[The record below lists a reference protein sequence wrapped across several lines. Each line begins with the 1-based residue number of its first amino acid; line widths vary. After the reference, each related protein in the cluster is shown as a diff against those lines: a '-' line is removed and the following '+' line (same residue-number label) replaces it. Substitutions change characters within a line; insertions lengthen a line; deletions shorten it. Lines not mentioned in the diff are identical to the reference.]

1 MTEEQVEILNFKY
14 DVFDWVVSMHSFDE
28 DGLTQKQYAKLLLKC
43 LRIYRMSPEDQSKY
57 MKTIKDSEARDDIEN
72 ILQQID
78 EGLMK
83 PFRWKKPDSRI
94 TIIGWADT

>member
-14 DVFDWVVSMHSFDE
+14 NVFDWVVSMHSFDE
-28 DGLTQKQYAKLLLKC
+28 DGLTQKQYAKLLIKC
-43 LRIYRMSPEDQSKY
+43 LRIYRMSPEDQTKY
-57 MKTIKDSEARDDIEN
+57 MKTIKDSDDIKD

-83 PFRWKKPDSRI
+83 PFRWKKPDTRI
-94 TIIGWADT
+94 TIIGWDDT